1 MKFEE
6 NTSKAFHDSKYLY
19 KMILSKIKEF
29 VKAHID
35 TIMLIAI
42 VMLFVLL
49 SFAFGYIIAK
59 YQDRKPIQIEV
70 RK

>member
-1 MKFEE
+1 
-6 NTSKAFHDSKYLY
+6 
-19 KMILSKIKEF
+19 MILSKIKEF